1 MISLK
6 SESSTTPESESSL
19 LVDRLDRRPEYSL
32 VTTVVLEMLP
42 FITSIRNSNS
52 KFVLI
57 Y

>member
-32 VTTVVLEMLP
+32 VTAVVLEMLP
-42 FITSIRNSNS
+42 FITSIINSNS